1 MMLSYE
7 LAKQLKDAGF
17 PLRELNR
24 TSQTEN
30 MLDWPIDG
38 TWYLVP
44 TLNELIDAC
53 GENFSSLAKVCTD
66 QSPQRWQA
74 CSDTECCVSG
84 EGDTAIIA
92 VARLWLAL
100 DHGV

>member
-1 MMLSYE
+1 MLSYE

-17 PLRELNR
+17 PLRELSR
-24 TSQTEN
+24 MSQTEN

-38 TWYLVP
+38 AWYLVP
-44 TLNELIDAC
+44 TLDELVDAC
-53 GENFSSLAKVCTD
+53 GEHFSSLAELCTD
-66 QSPQRWQA
+66 NSPRRWRA
-74 CSDTECCVSG
+74 CSDKECSVSG

-100 DHGV
+100 DHEV